1 LVWRGVPVGNV
12 LTGLDGCSSVGLVCE
27 AGGDEAVA
35 SEEFFEPHE
44 DAYAAKLLVMHGN
57 RNDVV
62 ALTG

>member
-1 LVWRGVPVGNV
+1 VGGV
-12 LTGLDGCSSVGLVCE
+12 LTGLDGCSSNESVSD
-27 AGGDEAVA
+27 AGGSAVA
-35 SEEFFEPHE
+35 GEEFFEPHE